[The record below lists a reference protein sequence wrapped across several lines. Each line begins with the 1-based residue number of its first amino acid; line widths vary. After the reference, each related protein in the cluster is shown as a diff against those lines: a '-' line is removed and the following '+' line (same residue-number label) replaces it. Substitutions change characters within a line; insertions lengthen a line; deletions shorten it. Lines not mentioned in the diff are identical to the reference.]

1 MSSSTSTSSSFSSKK
16 NNQGKHE
23 KINNI
28 INSLEEYMFTD
39 ENIKKIHD
47 LNFNQ
52 RETHSTDNNKNNNKN
67 NKSKYSSNLE
77 TTQNNTKTELF
88 MPAQKDKL
96 FWCFYIILHG
106 FSDYE
111 LHHTDYFIT
120 EKNFKIGTIEK
131 MRLMKPKLKELKI
144 KMAEIEDELLNQ
156 PQITM
161 KSLEVLCL
169 VYEVS
174 LLYVYGRMYSE
185 LLYNPQDLTKIKG
198 IIITSNTS
206 ISNKEYSVRYMD
218 TDKVTNTVTDTNTA
232 MTANETYM
240 NTIRTTYWK
249 IEHIQKPLK
258 APSAYA
264 VKDLQEICKKLEIPL
279 VNELGKNKTKQILY
293 QEILSKI

>member
-1 MSSSTSTSSSFSSKK
+1 MSSSFIGKN
-16 NNQGKHE
+16 NNQGKNE
-23 KINNI
+23 KTKHI
-28 INSLEEYMFTD
+28 IDSLEEYMFTD

-47 LNFNQ
+47 LNFNK
-52 RETHSTDNNKNNNKN
+52 RETHTEHKNTHDKN
-67 NKSKYSSNLE
+67 NKGKSKYTSANIE
-77 TTQNNTKTELF
+77 TKKNTKSELF

-111 LHHTDYFIT
+111 IHHTDYFIT
-120 EKNFKIGTIEK
+120 EKNFKISTIEK
-131 MRLMKPKLKELKI
+131 MRSMKPKLKELKI

-174 LLYVYGRMYSE
+174 LLYVSGRMYSE
-185 LLYNPQDLTKIKG
+185 LLYNQKDLTKIKG
-198 IIITSNTS
+198 IIITSSS

-218 TDKVTNTVTDTNTA
+218 QDTGTGTETGTETGTNADTSS
-232 MTANETYM
+232 YM
-240 NTIRTTYWK
+240 NTIRNSYWK
-249 IEHIQKPLK
+249 IEHLQKPLK

-293 QEILSKI
+293 EEILSKL